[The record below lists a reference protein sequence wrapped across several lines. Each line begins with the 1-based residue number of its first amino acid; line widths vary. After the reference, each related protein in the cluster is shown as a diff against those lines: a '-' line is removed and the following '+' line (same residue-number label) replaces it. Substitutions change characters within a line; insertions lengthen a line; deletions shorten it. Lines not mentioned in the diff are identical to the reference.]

1 MKVAVLTTE
10 TTHHAYFV
18 RELARAAGLEQV
30 IVERCSAIAPFPT
43 HHPFED
49 ERDAHESQ
57 TWFDGGQAA
66 IKDIAPTLEVD
77 SVNTPEA
84 VAAMERLRPRIVFV
98 FGTGRLL
105 PEVIRACPTGLV
117 NLHGGDPEEY
127 RGLDSHLWAIYHRDF
142 GGLVTTLHRVNEELD
157 DGEIVLQAAIP
168 LRREMPLCELRQ
180 HNTEVCVDLAVSALD
195 MHARHGGFLSR
206 PQRRR
211 GRYYSFMPAV
221 LKEVCRQRF
230 ESHTSKLG

>member
-18 RELARAAGLEQV
+18 RELARAADVEQV
-30 IVERCSAIAPFPT
+30 IVERRSAAAPFPT
-43 HHPFED
+43 HHPFEN
-49 ERDAHESQ
+49 ERDAHESR
-57 TWFDGGQAA
+57 TWFDGERAA
-66 IKDIAPTLEVD
+66 IRDIAPTLEVD
-77 SVNTPEA
+77 GVNAPEA
-84 VAAMERLRPRIVFV
+84 VAALDGLRPQVVFV

-105 PEVIRACPTGLV
+105 PEVIRACPNGLV

-142 GGLVTTLHRVNEELD
+142 SGLVTTLHRVNEELD

-180 HNTEVCVDLAVSALD
+180 RNTEVCVNLAVLALD
-195 MHARHGGFLSR
+195 MHARHGEFLSR
-206 PQRRR
+206 PQGRR

-221 LKEVCRQRF
+221 LKEVCRERF
-230 ESHTSKLG
+230 ESYTSRLE